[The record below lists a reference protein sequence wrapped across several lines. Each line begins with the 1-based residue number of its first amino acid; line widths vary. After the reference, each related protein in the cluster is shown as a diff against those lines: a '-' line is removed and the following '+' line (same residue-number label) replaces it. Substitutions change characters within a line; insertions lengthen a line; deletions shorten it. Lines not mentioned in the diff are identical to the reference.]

1 MNFEEAHDAWI
12 RHHLQRRT
20 GERKGRL
27 ERGHSHGEE
36 LFARKV
42 WWPLFGQFDHL
53 HPEYE
58 VPDWRGRSYFAD
70 FAWLPGHVKLLF
82 EVKGYGPHV
91 RDMDRLKYCA
101 ELNRETFLHGM
112 GFGVLS
118 FAYDDVE
125 QRPELCV
132 SLLRMALSRYL
143 PGRAPVSRALLAE
156 KEIIRLAL
164 QLARPVRP
172 VDVSAHFE
180 IDPKSASLMLRKMC
194 DKGILIPIARG
205 ASQRVVQYELVPG
218 RVDGFL
224 AL

>member
-1 MNFEEAHDAWI
+1 MNFEEAHEAWV

-27 ERGHSHGEE
+27 ERGHGHGEK
-36 LFARKV
+36 LFAQNV
-42 WWPLFGQFDHL
+42 WWPLFGQFDQL

-101 ELNRETFLHGM
+101 ELNRETFLHGA
-112 GFGVLS
+112 GFSILS

-125 QRPELCV
+125 QRAELCV

-143 PGRAPVSRALLAE
+143 PERGPVSRALLAE

-164 QLARPVRP
+164 QLARPIRP
-172 VDVSAHFE
+172 IDVIEHFG
-180 IDPKSASLMLRKMC
+180 IDRKTAIRILRKLC
-194 DKGILIPIARG
+194 EKGFLHPLTGKNGER
-205 ASQRVVQYELVPG
+205 SVRYELASFS
-218 RVDGFL
+218 VDSL
-224 AL
+224 